1 MFTREIPRRQW
12 PKFLNDFSR
21 DHNGWFVSLEVR
33 RSVIGNQ
40 LAAASKPLLGVSPDG
55 DAISIS
61 VGTRPDTYI
70 DHRVTDAE
78 HIWLEQ
84 NDEKNDVALQ
94 IDSSDGTKTLLRF
107 RTTMNPAMLDRNVE

>member
-33 RSVIGNQ
+33 RSDIGNQ

-70 DHRVTDAE
+70 DHRVT
-78 HIWLEQ
+78 EQ